1 MPLLCFI
8 KACNWWN
15 SDRMGT
21 SRLIIQRLLCLQ
33 SNYSNQM
40 VSHFEKK
47 KSCKVSRHFL
57 QALTADTLRIASNTM
72 HFFTVLGV
80 AVQVLLA

>member
-1 MPLLCFI
+1 MPLLRFI

-33 SNYSNQM
+33 SNYSVQM
-40 VSHFEKK
+40 VLHFEK
-47 KSCKVSRHFL
+47 SCRESRYFL
-57 QALTADTLRIASNTM
+57 QVLAAADTLRIASNTL
-72 HFFTVLGV
+72 HFI
-80 AVQVLLA
+80 